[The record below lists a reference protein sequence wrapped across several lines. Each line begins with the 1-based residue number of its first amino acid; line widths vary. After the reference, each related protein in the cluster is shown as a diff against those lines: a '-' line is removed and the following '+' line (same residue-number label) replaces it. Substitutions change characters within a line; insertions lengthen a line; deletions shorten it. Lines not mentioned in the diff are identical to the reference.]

1 MFKKTVTFEDL
12 DDNTVQETLY
22 FNFNK
27 LEIIEMMEVDKLEEK
42 LTRLGI
48 DAKTKEL
55 TDPENT
61 KEAYYI
67 FKDLI
72 LKAHGKKAAN
82 NRGFDKVDP
91 VDGHP
96 YRRDLEASPA
106 LGEIIIEFIQ
116 NPGMG
121 AEFVEKC
128 LPQKLMQEAKAQQ
141 VAQNPKPEEI
151 TEMVEL
157 AAERQND
164 PATRIEPAENRTEAK
179 FEDYTEAELLS
190 MSQEDFKNLIPREPK
205 DMTTEQLR
213 IAFQRR
219 NQE

>member
-27 LEIIEMMEVDKLEEK
+27 LEIIEMMEVDRLEDKLK
-42 LTRLGI
+42 SLGI
-48 DAKTKEL
+48 DAKTKEI
-55 TDPENT
+55 TDEENT
-61 KEAYYI
+61 REAYKI

-91 VDGHP
+91 IDGHP

-106 LGEIIIEFIQ
+106 LGEIIIEFIK
-116 NPGMG
+116 NPGLG

-128 LPQKLMQEAKAQQ
+128 LPQKLIQEAKAQQ
-141 VAQNPKPEEI
+141 ASQNPTDEQV
-151 TEMVEL
+151 TDMVEI
-157 AAERQND
+157 AAARQDD
-164 PATRIEPAENRTEAK
+164 PATRIEPAQKK
-179 FEDYTEAELLS
+179 FEDYSRQELLD
-190 MSQEDFKNLIPREPK
+190 MPQDEFKKLVPVENPTE
-205 DMTTEQLR
+205 MTKEQLS
-213 IAFQRR
+213 IAFERK
-219 NQE
+219 NQ